1 MFFDTLSLLGAN
13 IKKKLEGLNSS
24 YLTQASFMLL
34 LLAEMAHASLVVR
47 DHGEV
52 TGATETLN
60 QLCNHYTA
68 DNFQAVIDA
77 DSAPEGVSW
86 LAGYGFDVGNIV
98 KDPMVIE
105 MAKHLVRYCAD
116 VVSGQASN
124 AELTYSDFGVPNK
137 EGGGIAEK
145 LATAL
150 LVFGPESPACGP

>member
-13 IKKKLEGLNSS
+13 IKKKLEGLNPS

-34 LLAEMAHASLVVR
+34 LLADMAHASLIVR

-86 LAGYGFDVGNIV
+86 LAGYGFDVGNII

-105 MAKHLVRYCAD
+105 MATHLVRYCAD
-116 VVSGQASN
+116 VISGQASD
-124 AELTYSDFGVPNK
+124 AQLAYPEFGVPDEK
-137 EGGGIAEK
+137 GDEIAEQ

-150 LVFGPESPACGP
+150 WVFGPDSPACGP